1 MDYHR
6 VILVSVPWKSVQAT
20 SRSELLAQKIT
31 IYRNS
36 VVSVTRVLEDTFP
49 KGSKM
54 TVWYNPACPKESF
67 VERYSGMEVVYKH
80 QVWVGMAA
88 LILTP
93 ILLTLVFLLNAIYK

>member
-1 MDYHR
+1 
-6 VILVSVPWKSVQAT
+6 
-20 SRSELLAQKIT
+20 
-31 IYRNS
+31 
-36 VVSVTRVLEDTFP
+36 
-49 KGSKM
+49 M

>member
-36 VVSVTRVLEDTFP
+36 VVSVTRVLEDAFP

-80 QVWVGMAA
+80 QVWVCMAA